1 MSVRCYHT
9 VVLICISPAVGCVGH
24 LFKCFMASCVFSLEK
39 RLSPF
44 PIFELGY
51 VFFVVE
57 F

>member
-9 VVLICISPAVGCVGH
+9 VVLICISPAISYVGH

-39 RLSPF
+39 HLSPF